1 MKIARTTNT
10 KNFTNETALS
20 AEDALYHL
28 NLHEKTEDILIK
40 TLKQEDA
47 GIYL

>member
-1 MKIARTTNT
+1 MKKAGTTNT

-20 AEDALYHL
+20 AEDALNHL
-28 NLHEKTEDILIK
+28 IFHEKTEDILIK
-40 TLKQEDA
+40 MLKQEDA